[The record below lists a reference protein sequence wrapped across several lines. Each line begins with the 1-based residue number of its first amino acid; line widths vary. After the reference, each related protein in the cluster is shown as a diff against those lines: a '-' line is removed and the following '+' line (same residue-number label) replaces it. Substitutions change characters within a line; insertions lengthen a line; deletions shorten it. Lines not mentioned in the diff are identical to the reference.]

1 MKYPPLGD
9 APLRDSLACV
19 GFTAVYPP
27 THLKASGACIA
38 GGADSVNSLPPPPS
52 GREWELDVEDAFSE
66 HDIEYWV
73 WRGNRLVPATTA
85 QIVIIHEIEAAR
97 RLQAWAAREA
107 QLAQARRR
115 RERFAQVAVRLH
127 IFPSHL
133 IATQLTRLRS
143 ISSEEAGLSSNLTQ
157 DGMSSDH
164 PASER
169 SAL

>member
-1 MKYPPLGD
+1 M
-9 APLRDSLACV
+9 
-19 GFTAVYPP
+19 
-27 THLKASGACIA
+27 
-38 GGADSVNSLPPPPS
+38 NSLPPPPS
-52 GREWELDVEDAFSE
+52 GHEWELDVEDAFGE

-73 WRGNRLVPATTA
+73 WCGNRLVPATA
-85 QIVIIHEIEAAR
+85 VQIAIIHEIEAAR

-115 RERFAQVAVRLH
+115 KERFVQMAVRLH

-133 IATQLTRLRS
+133 IATRFTHLRS
-143 ISSEEAGLSSNLTQ
+143 ISPEEAGLSPNLTQ

-164 PASER
+164 PIPEQ